1 VDPEVILTTRIAC
14 ARIRGASSVRR
25 VGVAELLGSV
35 GCRKIG
41 GDQWYPQNKKMMA
54 TMYGTAVL
62 GSCRPQIRNF
72 AGSSQNLVRGST
84 YRPRNS
90 IA

>member
-25 VGVAELLGSV
+25 VRVAELLGSV

-41 GDQWYPQNKKMMA
+41 GDQWYPQNEKND
-54 TMYGTAVL
+54 GDNVRHC
-62 GSCRPQIRNF
+62 GPR
-72 AGSSQNLVRGST
+72 LVSAANPKLRRFESKS
-84 YRPRNS
+84 RPRLYLPS
-90 IA
+90 TQ